1 MSAILDTGAA
11 RASARTSM
19 MPFRLPAPARF
30 ALPLI
35 LLLAQLESPNA
46 SAAAIWTNAA
56 SGLWRDAENWFAGN
70 LPSLGGV
77 YVTNAGSKTVTLD
90 ALTPSGNL
98 SINSLNIWAA
108 PNFTNTL
115 LLSDLGANKT
125 LLVSNSTLDVR
136 MRGALQVANSS
147 LVVTSAFAGGGVSFN
162 IWAGSV
168 TLDSGSILL
177 REPASAI
184 YPSMVTRVGR
194 TNAATLTINGGS
206 MLSSMMQV
214 GQAGQLNSR
223 SHGTIRMTG
232 GILTVPGELSI
243 GTSVHCTGVVD
254 MVGGQL
260 VVPNNLTNITRI
272 GDQGAAWM
280 TVSNATAFLGN
291 VSVGRH
297 DTAQGTLVLLA
308 GGLVS
313 TTDDFS
319 IGRFGNS
326 TGTVFVADGQLSVT
340 NHPIWVGREGT
351 GQLVVS
357 NGLVSASELRVA
369 AELTNTASGF
379 VLLAGGTTIA
389 SAKCTVGNPAFST
402 GQVAVAGGSLVVSNA
417 DQTAILDVAGGTLTL
432 DCGSIAADS
441 LLVTNETGAMI
452 FDGGALFTSGTV
464 VSNGQPFVLGN
475 GVTAAVMNLRGG
487 THLFADGLVISHNA
501 TLTGCGTIIG
511 DVINNGI
518 NSINCGGPG
527 SPPFILQNPAS
538 RQVPPGGEV
547 TFNVVAASS
556 STLAYQWRFNGNPR
570 PGATSDTFTLAA
582 AQPSDAGGYDVIVS
596 NDSGSV
602 TSRVATLT
610 LSEAPVITSQ
620 PVSQAVAQ
628 NSPAAFSVTAI
639 GTSPLSYQWLLN
651 SNVIAGATAS
661 TYAVASA
668 QPANAG
674 DYNVVVSNPVGSIT
688 SQVATLLVLA
698 PPTITAQPA
707 SQNIPSN
714 SPVMFSVTATGSPT
728 LLYQWRQNG
737 SAIPGA
743 TDASFSLA
751 NAGLTNTGAYTVIV
765 RNPVGVVTSQVA
777 SLTFLGPPIIIKQPA
792 SQTNARNTTVTF
804 SVIASGTSP
813 LSYRWR
819 FNNNNIN
826 GATSSTYTLS
836 NLGSGDSGNY
846 VVVVTNASGSITSQV
861 AVLTVLTAVSISTQP
876 TSQTVTQGVTAA
888 LRVVASGGSPL
899 SYQWRF
905 TPVGQAE
912 TVLSGATSAT
922 LTLNNPQSTNAGAY
936 RVVVSNPVSAV
947 TSQVAT
953 VIILVPPQGLTLSIT
968 GSTARVS
975 FQSLSGLN
983 YALEY
988 KNHLT
993 DAAWTSLTPVPG
1005 NGATLTLTDPAANVA
1020 TRYYRVRAE

>member
-1 MSAILDTGAA
+1 
-11 RASARTSM
+11 M

-35 LLLAQLESPNA
+35 LLLAQLETPDA

-56 SGLWRDAENWFAGN
+56 SGLWRDAENWSGGN

-77 YVTNAGSKTVTLD
+77 YVTNAGSKTVTID

-115 LLSDLGANKT
+115 LLSDLGVNKT

-417 DQTAILDVAGGTLTL
+417 DQTAILDIAGGTLTL
-432 DCGSIAADS
+432 NGGSIAADS

-464 VSNGQPFVLGN
+464 VSNGQPFVLGD
-475 GVTAAVMNLRGG
+475 GVTAAVMYLRGG
-487 THLFADGLVISHNA
+487 THLFADGL
-501 TLTGCGTIIG
+501 
-511 DVINNGI
+511 
-518 NSINCGGPG
+518 
-527 SPPFILQNPAS
+527 
-538 RQVPPGGEV
+538 
-547 TFNVVAASS
+547 
-556 STLAYQWRFNGNPR
+556 
-570 PGATSDTFTLAA
+570 
-582 AQPSDAGGYDVIVS
+582 
-596 NDSGSV
+596 
-602 TSRVATLT
+602 
-610 LSEAPVITSQ
+610 
-620 PVSQAVAQ
+620 
-628 NSPAAFSVTAI
+628 
-639 GTSPLSYQWLLN
+639 
-651 SNVIAGATAS
+651 
-661 TYAVASA
+661 
-668 QPANAG
+668 
-674 DYNVVVSNPVGSIT
+674 
-688 SQVATLLVLA
+688 
-698 PPTITAQPA
+698 
-707 SQNIPSN
+707 
-714 SPVMFSVTATGSPT
+714 
-728 LLYQWRQNG
+728 
-737 SAIPGA
+737 
-743 TDASFSLA
+743 
-751 NAGLTNTGAYTVIV
+751 
-765 RNPVGVVTSQVA
+765 
-777 SLTFLGPPIIIKQPA
+777 
-792 SQTNARNTTVTF
+792 
-804 SVIASGTSP
+804 
-813 LSYRWR
+813 
-819 FNNNNIN
+819 
-826 GATSSTYTLS
+826 
-836 NLGSGDSGNY
+836 
-846 VVVVTNASGSITSQV
+846 
-861 AVLTVLTAVSISTQP
+861 
-876 TSQTVTQGVTAA
+876 
-888 LRVVASGGSPL
+888 
-899 SYQWRF
+899 
-905 TPVGQAE
+905 
-912 TVLSGATSAT
+912 
-922 LTLNNPQSTNAGAY
+922 
-936 RVVVSNPVSAV
+936 
-947 TSQVAT
+947 
-953 VIILVPPQGLTLSIT
+953 
-968 GSTARVS
+968 
-975 FQSLSGLN
+975 
-983 YALEY
+983 
-988 KNHLT
+988 
-993 DAAWTSLTPVPG
+993 
-1005 NGATLTLTDPAANVA
+1005 
-1020 TRYYRVRAE
+1020 